1 MTGAGTILLLEDH
14 ALLAESLAIALRA
27 RDATVRLLPLD
38 ATVDELRAVA
48 AREQDPLVLLDLDL
62 GNGRSGA
69 PLVAPLR
76 TAGARVLIVTGSDDR
91 AAIAAAVGYVHK
103 SQTFDTLVT
112 VTHDAALGRP
122 VLAPEERQRLVAEA
136 CAREAEE
143 RARRAVLD
151 GLTRTERGVLARL
164 MAGDSAE
171 EIAAARVVSVATTRT
186 QIQAILRK
194 LGVNSQ
200 LAAVAAA
207 REAGFQPEES
217 APAPRASGH
226 PARRAAGMRG
236 HGGSLP
242 RLAH

>member
-38 ATVDELRAVA
+38 ATVDELRAVV

-91 AAIAAAVGYVHK
+91 AAIAAAVLAGAVGYVHK

-122 VLAPEERQRLVAEA
+122 VLAPEERQRLVAEG
-136 CAREAEE
+136 CARDAEE
-143 RARRAVLD
+143 RARRAVFD

-207 REAGFQPEES
+207 REAGFQP
-217 APAPRASGH
+217 
-226 PARRAAGMRG
+226 
-236 HGGSLP
+236 
-242 RLAH
+242 